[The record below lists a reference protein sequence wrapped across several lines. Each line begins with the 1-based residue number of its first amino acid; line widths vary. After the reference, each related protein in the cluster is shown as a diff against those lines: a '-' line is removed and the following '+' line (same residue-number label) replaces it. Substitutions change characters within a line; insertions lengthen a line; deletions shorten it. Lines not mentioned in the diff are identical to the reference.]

1 MVLALSES
9 EKSKFTAAKLAAA
22 YIKSGMT
29 VGLGTGST
37 AEWLVRHLG
46 TMVVEE
52 GLDIVAV
59 PTSFRT
65 AELAI
70 SLGIKTITLEEAIWL
85 DLTIDGTDEFDKNF
99 NLIKGGGGALLREKI
114 VATASRKVIVI
125 ADKSKDVTKL
135 GNFALPIEIIPFGS
149 RSTQILIEAKLKNL
163 GYKAFDIKLRQKEGV
178 SFVTDEG
185 NYILD
190 THLGEISNPKKLT
203 EDLNN
208 IPGVVENGLFVDIC
222 ETVIVGSGNG
232 VGEVLTLSDG
242 KVVAEKAQ
250 HAQDL
255 YYVGGK

>member
-1 MVLALSES
+1 
-9 EKSKFTAAKLAAA
+9 
-22 YIKSGMT
+22 
-29 VGLGTGST
+29 
-37 AEWLVRHLG
+37 
-46 TMVVEE
+46 
-52 GLDIVAV
+52 
-59 PTSFRT
+59 
-65 AELAI
+65 
-70 SLGIKTITLEEAIWL
+70 
-85 DLTIDGTDEFDKNF
+85 
-99 NLIKGGGGALLREKI
+99 
-114 VATASRKVIVI
+114 
-125 ADKSKDVTKL
+125 
-135 GNFALPIEIIPFGS
+135 PIEIIPFGS

-163 GYKAFDIKLRQKEGV
+163 GYKTFDIKLRQNEGV

-190 THLGEISNPKKLT
+190 TNLGEISNPKKLT

-208 IPGVVENGLFVDIC
+208 IPGVVENGLFTDIC